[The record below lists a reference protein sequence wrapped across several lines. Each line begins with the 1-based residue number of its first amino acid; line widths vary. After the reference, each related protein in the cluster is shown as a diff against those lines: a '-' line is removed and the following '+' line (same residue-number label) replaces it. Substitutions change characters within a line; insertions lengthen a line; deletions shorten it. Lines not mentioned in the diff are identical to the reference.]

1 MVVITTFSV
10 GVFGAL
16 LTTSKIYQSSRELEA
31 ASQILQNE
39 VESVRG
45 LSWAEVVALPRV
57 SVLGVGNAVDAQE
70 VDAAGSASVD
80 EEVVGS
86 SFTLSRAVDSS
97 VPEMRKLIYTVS
109 WQNSAGQSKQLSSS
123 GIYYTRSGVS
133 DGHYRVYDQ

>member
-45 LSWAEVVALPRV
+45 LSWAEVVALSRV
-57 SVLGVGNAVDAQE
+57 SVVGAGGAVDTE
-70 VDAAGSASVD
+70 SDYVDGA
-80 EEVVGS
+80 VVGS
-86 SFTLSRAVDSS
+86 SFSLSRAVDAS
-97 VPEMRKLIYTVS
+97 VPGLRKLIYTVS

-123 GIYYTRSGVS
+123 SVYYARSGLS
-133 DGHYRVYDQ
+133 DGYYRVYDQ